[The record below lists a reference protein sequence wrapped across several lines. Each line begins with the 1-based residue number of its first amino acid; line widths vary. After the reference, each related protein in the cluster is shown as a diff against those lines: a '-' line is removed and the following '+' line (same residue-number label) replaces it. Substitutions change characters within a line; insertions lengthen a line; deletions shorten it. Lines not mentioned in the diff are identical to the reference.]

1 MVAIHEQRQMLS
13 VDDDQRGSLLGFS
26 SNTLEAFISA
36 KMNELI

>member
-26 SNTLEAFISA
+26 SDVLQAFISTE
-36 KMNELI
+36 MNELN